1 MIRTSPVMTQKQP
14 SIFVAIG
21 YKEIYDDFA
30 TANPSEFIKDIPTVA
45 IVKFVAEQYANVI
58 YAVSDW
64 KRQRLDVMNMRRYLP
79 AKTKKKLSDYVKNWE
94 RKGNHVFLF
103 GHEGCMML
111 YRLALQNYTPLEPDD
126 DYVDLCEDEY
136 ESVYKALLY
145 CNQVWTDGQLD
156 ENDKEFVDMSIKM
169 DMPVVEYKSFKD
181 FRPQLYKANQFFTFC
196 ESDPVYQTYL
206 PYYCSD
212 VLATSW
218 ADYERRIFG
227 IYESSIKSPVIT
239 YKEHGNPTF
248 VKQFV
253 ISDDDPELYSLWDDA
268 KVADRYL
275 RKKFLFSLNDEQCIV
290 MNANLIVDK
299 LYQGLKFDIFASIK
313 KHNLPNHSGK
323 SVKSFDDFTSEYG
336 QYFSEKH
343 LLGDLM
349 SKTYSGFDVVL
360 LKEEDIKLVFGDATP
375 DLYIRDNDNLFLFEY
390 KDQLVKNDIRFE
402 EDASKIR
409 AFVLDRLCKDDGEK
423 RKGGGQ
429 LLNTLDLI
437 LNQGV
442 MNQFDPD
449 VTGVKQIFPIIV
461 ITDRAFSA
469 LGINRAVLEEFD
481 RILKEKYKFE
491 QPVMIFNPVVV
502 HIDTLFALS
511 TRLHNKTFT
520 LQGVLTDYILNNWLN
535 MTPFDSF
542 AYDHYRES
550 NAQRQEG
557 ITFLLTD
564 VVENVSKRTYNS
576 LIMKE

>member
-1 MIRTSPVMTQKQP
+1 MPKKTLSHNKPHNQP
-14 SIFVAIG
+14 SLFIAVS
-21 YKEIYDDFA
+21 YKELYDDFDMV
-30 TANPSEFIKDIPTVA
+30 NPFDLIKEIPTVV
-45 IVKFVAEQYANVI
+45 IVKFVAEHYANVM
-58 YAVSDW
+58 YAGADW
-64 KRQRLDVMNMRRYLP
+64 RKQRRDVLNMYQHLP
-79 AKTKKKLSDYVKNWE
+79 ADVKKKLMAHVKCWE
-94 RKGNHVFLF
+94 KQGNHVFLF

-111 YRLALQNYTPLEPDD
+111 YRLALQNYTPLEPED

-156 ENDKEFVDMSIKM
+156 ENDKEFVDMSIKL
-169 DMPVVEYKSFKD
+169 DMPIVEYKLFKD

-206 PYYCSD
+206 SYYCSD
-212 VLATSW
+212 MLATSW
-218 ADYERRIFG
+218 ADYERRVFG
-227 IYESSIKSPVIT
+227 IYEASIKSPVIT

-253 ISDDDPELYSLWDDA
+253 ISEDDPELSSLWDDA

-275 RKKFLFSLNDEQCIV
+275 RKKFLFPLNDEQCIV

-299 LYQGLKFDIFASIK
+299 LYQGLKFDMFASVK
-313 KHNLPNHSGK
+313 KHNLYNHSGK

-349 SKTYSGFDVVL
+349 SKTYSESDVEL
-360 LKEEDIKLVFGDATP
+360 FKEDDMNPVFGDATP
-375 DLYIRDNDNLFLFEY
+375 DLYIRDNDSLFIFEY

-409 AFVLDRLCKDDGEK
+409 AFVVDRLCKDDGEK

-442 MNQFDPD
+442 MNQFDPG
-449 VTGVKQIFPIIV
+449 VTSVKWIFPVIV

-469 LGINRAVLEEFD
+469 LGVNRAVLEEFD
-481 RILKEKYKFE
+481 KIRKEKYKFD
-491 QPVMIFNPVVV
+491 QPVMVFNPVVV
-502 HIDTLFALS
+502 HFDTLFALS
-511 TRLHNKTFT
+511 TRLHNKTLT
-520 LQGVLTDYILNNWLN
+520 LQEVLIDYILNNWLN
-535 MTPFDSF
+535 TTPFDSF
-542 AYDHYRES
+542 AYDHYREN
-550 NAQRQEG
+550 NAQRKEG
-557 ITFLLTD
+557 IAFLLTD
-564 VVENVSKRTYNS
+564 VVENVSKHTNQT
-576 LIMKE
+576 